1 VKVNVWIV
9 KQESMQN
16 LLPLRIALIA
26 HLERCPRELR
36 VSVPYVLEGST
47 FQTTASVEL
56 ANSVFDVLSDP

>member
-1 VKVNVWIV
+1 
-9 KQESMQN
+9 MQN